1 MTQEIREWAIRLAQC
16 AGQDGEQAQA
26 FVEGLENSPQI
37 QEELC
42 YYYEHQNFL
51 CNYRVAGYTIVDILV
66 WQVDHFKAFLDR
78 PDEMNRYRQDRLV
91 WSAFHTMLEMEEHP
105 ERYQRKMQEETGTD
119 YAGKYS

>member
-1 MTQEIREWAIRLAQC
+1 MTQEIKEWAMKLAQC
-16 AGQDGEQAQA
+16 AGQDGEQARA
-26 FVEGLENSPQI
+26 FVAELENSQEI

-51 CNYRVAGYTIVDILV
+51 CKHRVAGYTIVDILV

-91 WSAFHTMLEMEEHP
+91 WSAFHTMLKMQEHP
-105 ERYQRKMQEETGTD
+105 ENYQRKMQEETGTD
-119 YAGKYS
+119 YAGKY

>member
-1 MTQEIREWAIRLAQC
+1 MPQEIREWAIRLAEC
-16 AGQDGEQAQA
+16 AGQEKEQARLFA
-26 FVEGLENSPQI
+26 ERLEKFPEI

-51 CNYRVAGYTIVDILV
+51 CKYRVAGYTIVDILV

-91 WSAFHTMLEMEEHP
+91 WSAFHTMREMEEHP
-105 ERYQRKMQEETGTD
+105 EHYQRKMQEETGTD
-119 YAGKYS
+119 YAGKYT

>member
-1 MTQEIREWAIRLAQC
+1 MTQEIREWAMRLAKC
-16 AGQDGEQAQA
+16 AGQDEEQAQT
-26 FVEGLENSPQI
+26 FVTDLENSPEI

-51 CNYRVAGYTIVDILV
+51 CKYRVAGYTIVDLLV

-91 WSAFHTMLEMEEHP
+91 WSAFHTMLEMKDHP
-105 ERYQRKMQEETGTD
+105 ERYQRKLQEETGTD
-119 YAGKYS
+119 YAGKY

>member
-1 MTQEIREWAIRLAQC
+1 MTQETREWAMKLAKC
-16 AGQDGEQAQA
+16 AGQDEEQAQTFA
-26 FVEGLENSPQI
+26 TDLENSPEI

-51 CNYRVAGYTIVDILV
+51 CKYRVAGYTIVDLLV

-91 WSAFHTMLEMEEHP
+91 WSAFHTMLEMKDHP
-105 ERYQRKMQEETGTD
+105 ERYQRKLQEETGTD
-119 YAGKYS
+119 YAGKY

>member
-1 MTQEIREWAIRLAQC
+1 MRQEIRDWARKLAEC
-16 AGQDGEQAQA
+16 AGQTESQTRD
-26 FVEGLENSPQI
+26 FVEKLENSLEI

-51 CNYRVAGYTIVDILV
+51 CGYRVAGYTIVDILV

-91 WSAFHTMLEMEEHP
+91 WSAFHTMLEMQDHP
-105 ERYQRKMQEETGTD
+105 ENYQRKMQEETGTD
-119 YAGKYS
+119 YAGKY

>member
-1 MTQEIREWAIRLAQC
+1 MTQEIRDWAIRLAQC

-26 FVEGLENSPQI
+26 FVAGLENSPQI

-51 CNYRVAGYTIVDILV
+51 CKYQVAGYTIVDILV

>member
-1 MTQEIREWAIRLAQC
+1 MRQDIREWAVRLAQC
-16 AGQDGEQAQA
+16 AGQSKEQAESFA
-26 FVEGLENSPQI
+26 AGVENCPQL

-51 CNYRVAGYTIVDILV
+51 CKYQVAGYTIADILV

-91 WSAFHTMLEMEEHP
+91 WSAFHTMLEMREHP
-105 ERYQRKMQEETGTD
+105 ENYQRKMQEETGTD
-119 YAGKYS
+119 YAGKY